1 MVGSITLARKQ
12 GPQPTLSMPELPEVE
27 VVRRGLGPQVCG
39 ATVRAAQVREARL
52 RWPVPV
58 DLEARLAG
66 RTVLAVERRGKYLL
80 LDVGNGTL
88 IVHLGMSGTLRWFSQ
103 APPLIAHDHVDIVTD
118 RGVLRYNDP
127 RRFGA
132 MLWHDASDGPVVA
145 HSLLANLGIE
155 PFDARFDGA
164 WLYRASRGR
173 RVSVK
178 QWLLAGHCVVGV
190 GNIYASESLFRAGI
204 RPTVAAARLSRA
216 RCDLLA
222 QAIRATLAEAIE
234 RGGSSLRDFVGSDGS
249 GGYFQLDCGVY
260 GRAGEPCRV
269 CAAPVKLIRQ
279 QQRATYFCATCQPR

>member
-1 MVGSITLARKQ
+1 
-12 GPQPTLSMPELPEVE
+12 
-27 VVRRGLGPQVCG
+27 
-39 ATVRAAQVREARL
+39 
-52 RWPVPV
+52 
-58 DLEARLAG
+58 
-66 RTVLAVERRGKYLL
+66 
-80 LDVGNGTL
+80 
-88 IVHLGMSGTLRWFSQ
+88 
-103 APPLIAHDHVDIVTD
+103 
-118 RGVLRYNDP
+118 
-127 RRFGA
+127 
-132 MLWHDASDGPVVA
+132 VA